1 MLILEIIAMHM
12 HFGVAEY
19 TNSRYKVAIRAMG
32 KALESTFYS
41 YTAETVITTSMG
53 LTLPEK

>member
-1 MLILEIIAMHM
+1 MHI

-41 YTAETVITTSMG
+41 
-53 LTLPEK
+53 

>member
-1 MLILEIIAMHM
+1 MHM

-19 TNSRYKVAIRAMG
+19 SNSRYKVAIRAMG